1 MDERNI
7 KAEVQKHY
15 ARIAQG
21 GGCCGGDPCCS
32 AESAEELSM
41 VSYGELAGDVVAG
54 ANLGLGC
61 GLPTQY
67 AGIKPGDTVLDLGS
81 GAGIDVFIAAKSVG
95 PEGHVIGVDMTPEM
109 IQRAWTNAIKGG
121 YRNVEFRLGDIE
133 ALPVNDNSIDVVVS
147 NCVINLA
154 PDKRQVF
161 AEIYRV
167 LKSGGRFSISDI
179 VTHGDVPAK
188 IRQDVELWA
197 GCVAGAMDQDVYLQV
212 IRDAGFQDVRVSQ
225 IQEYDYPQ
233 GVDYG
238 FASITVEGQK
248 P

>member
-21 GGCCGGDPCCS
+21 SGCCGGEPCCS
-32 AESAEELSM
+32 AECAAEPSM
-41 VSYGELAGDVVAG
+41 VSYGELAEDVVAG

-67 AGIKPGDTVLDLGS
+67 AGIKAGDTVLDLGS
-81 GAGIDVFIAAKSVG
+81 GAGIDVFIAAKAVG

-109 IQRAWTNAIKGG
+109 LQRAWTNAIKGG

-133 ALPVNDNSIDVVVS
+133 ALPVNDNSVDVVVS

-154 PDKRQVF
+154 PDKLRVF
-161 AEIYRV
+161 AEICRV

-179 VTHGDVPAK
+179 VTHGHVPEK
-188 IRQDVELWA
+188 IRQDVEMWA
-197 GCVAGAMDQDVYLQV
+197 GCVAGALDREIYLQV
-212 IRDAGFQDVRVSQ
+212 IRDAGFPDVRVNQ

-233 GVDYG
+233 GADYG